1 MSVHL
6 NRAIHDDHAGQS
18 GHFNAPDRNNIGRDE
33 KRAILADMRLIM
45 LDTETTGLSP
55 RNGDRMVEI
64 GAIEV
69 LNRKVLSGDAHVF
82 HHYINPERD
91 IPAEVVRIHGI
102 NNAKVKNKPTFKEVA
117 QDFLDFIQGATL
129 VIHNASFD
137 LGFIMH
143 ELHVNELPNIQ
154 NIQVIDT
161 LAFARKKHPHQK
173 NNLDAL
179 CDRYNIDR
187 GKRDLHGALLDSQ
200 LLAEVYLGMTG
211 GRQFSLGMDIPSQ
224 PASSFVQLPEQS
236 RGRDEQAETAAIMK
250 RSLPPIA
257 DEDYQAHLSMLRRI
271 HKESQGK
278 TIWQLPELAEAS

>member
-1 MSVHL
+1 
-6 NRAIHDDHAGQS
+6 
-18 GHFNAPDRNNIGRDE
+18 
-33 KRAILADMRLIM
+33 MRLIM

-55 RNGDRMVEI
+55 LNGDRMVEI

-69 LNRKVLSGDAHVF
+69 VNRKVLSGDAHVF

-102 NNAKVKNKPTFKEVA
+102 DNAKVKDAPKFRDLAE
-117 QDFLDFIQGATL
+117 DFLNFIEGATL

-143 ELHVNELPNIQ
+143 ELQQEGFRNIQ
-154 NIQVIDT
+154 DVQVIDT
-161 LAFARKKHPHQK
+161 LAFARKKHPNQR

-179 CDRYNIDR
+179 CDRYNIER
-187 GKRDLHGALLDSQ
+187 GHRELHGALLDSE

-236 RGRDEQAETAAIMK
+236 RERDEKAETAKLMK
-250 RSLPPIA
+250 RSTPPIA
-257 DEDYQAHLSMLRRI
+257 DHEHEAHQSMMERI
-271 HKESQGK
+271 HKESDGQ
-278 TIWQLPELAEAS
+278 TIWHQPEPA

>member
-1 MSVHL
+1 
-6 NRAIHDDHAGQS
+6 
-18 GHFNAPDRNNIGRDE
+18 
-33 KRAILADMRLIM
+33 M

-55 RNGDRMVEI
+55 LSGDRMVEI

-69 LNRKVLSGDAHVF
+69 LNRKVLSGDAHIF

-102 NNAKVKNKPTFKEVA
+102 NNAKVKNKPKFRDIA
-117 QDFLDFIQGATL
+117 QQFLDFIEGATL

-143 ELHVNELPNIQ
+143 ELHLNGIPNIGD
-154 NIQVIDT
+154 IQVIDT

-179 CDRYNIDR
+179 CDRYHINR
-187 GKRDLHGALLDSQ
+187 GKRDLHGALLDSE

-236 RGRDEQAETAAIMK
+236 RGRDEQTETAKMMK
-250 RSLPPIA
+250 RKALSISD
-257 DEDYQAHLSMLRRI
+257 DEHQAHLSMLRRI
-271 HKESQGK
+271 HKESQGQ
-278 TIWQLPELAEAS
+278 TVWHIPELVETV